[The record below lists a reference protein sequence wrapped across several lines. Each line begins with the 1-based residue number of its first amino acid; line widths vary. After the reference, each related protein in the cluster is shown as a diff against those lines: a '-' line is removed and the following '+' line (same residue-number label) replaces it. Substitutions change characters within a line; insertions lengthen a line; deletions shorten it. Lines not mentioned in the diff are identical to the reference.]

1 MINETKTYLIPE
13 GTSKCILHVS
23 AHTHTKNTKHCNNE
37 KEGKCQKEKEQTE
50 KRRKLSKWGVIM
62 AQEL

>member
-1 MINETKTYLIPE
+1 MHIARQRT
-13 GTSKCILHVS
+13 
-23 AHTHTKNTKHCNNE
+23 HTHTKNTKHCNNE
-37 KEGKCQKEKEQTE
+37 IEGKCQKEKEQTE